1 MRLNCED
8 LNRIAD
14 VRVYVNDVLE
24 SSVYNN
30 GRIYFP
36 SRGISNRRIF
46 LDCYGFAELSITL
59 ILVDGQE
66 CTLNS
71 EYLPIL
77 VRREELN
84 NSVEA
89 MARFVY
95 NNQEWLLLNGE
106 LKPKKPSGLKEN
118 GYRSLATQI
127 LLAEEIA
134 AIYESSYG
142 YFKANTTSN
151 NYPLDKNGY
160 AIPILFDAIN
170 FGSNKAIPADSPTAS
185 PEDVMNNVLPAFCSN
200 SSDITISQ
208 QEYTNNTD
216 SPEKAMSVPAL
227 PPVSCAPTQQ
237 VAVSIPQNQPAPTE
251 TAVCP
256 PVIERPKAANAA
268 AIAKRIASTGK
279 IRIYQEH
286 IYWYENGWYHLLQTG
301 ELRRLMR
308 SLCTAD
314 IEKHSSKRVF
324 EDIEVFL
331 LSNSELLAEPPGN
344 HSLLCIQ
351 NGIYDMVSN
360 TISPHTPACFF
371 THCLNVSLPTLCHG
385 TPHFDNFIGFIT
397 GNDYALQMRI
407 WQMLG
412 YIFACDTDGKVFF
425 LLQGVSNSGKSVLLE
440 LLRSMFNPEA
450 VSTLDLYRL
459 GDRFSGAALIEKK
472 LNICGDLPNRTL
484 SAQAVATLKQITGR
498 DLMTVE
504 EKYKPL
510 ATMAPAINL
519 VFASNFPIR
528 MAEEDTALLSRMVV
542 IPFRFSIPTEQQ
554 DHLLTQKIL
563 AERDGIFLR
572 AIHAYHRLLADKY
585 IFAGQALVD
594 QLLSQ
599 SYASPMSENQNI
611 AAFLNDCCILTDDN
625 SFTSTQDLHEACTAY
640 CVGHDL
646 PIITD
651 RTRFSRILRSQLA
664 NKVKP
669 KKIRIGDKTH
679 NGYIGIKL
687 SNQ

>member
-1 MRLNCED
+1 
-8 LNRIAD
+8 
-14 VRVYVNDVLE
+14 
-24 SSVYNN
+24 
-30 GRIYFP
+30 
-36 SRGISNRRIF
+36 
-46 LDCYGFAELSITL
+46 
-59 ILVDGQE
+59 
-66 CTLNS
+66 
-71 EYLPIL
+71 
-77 VRREELN
+77 
-84 NSVEA
+84 
-89 MARFVY
+89 
-95 NNQEWLLLNGE
+95 
-106 LKPKKPSGLKEN
+106 
-118 GYRSLATQI
+118 
-127 LLAEEIA
+127 
-134 AIYESSYG
+134 
-142 YFKANTTSN
+142 
-151 NYPLDKNGY
+151 
-160 AIPILFDAIN
+160 
-170 FGSNKAIPADSPTAS
+170 
-185 PEDVMNNVLPAFCSN
+185 MNNVLSTFCSN

-208 QEYTNNTD
+208 QECTNNTNN
-216 SPEKAMSVPAL
+216 PEKAMSVPAL
-227 PPVSCAPTQQ
+227 PPVSCAPAQQ
-237 VAVSIPQNQPAPTE
+237 TAVSIPQNQPAPTE
-251 TAVCP
+251 TAVSP

-286 IYWYENGWYHLLQTG
+286 VYWYENGWYHLLQTG
-301 ELRRLMR
+301 ELRCLMR
-308 SLCTAD
+308 SLCADD

-331 LSNSELLAEPPGN
+331 LSNSKLLAEPPGN

-351 NGIYDMVSN
+351 NGIYDMTTN
-360 TISPHTPACFF
+360 TISPHTPAYFF

-440 LLRSMFNPEA
+440 LLRSMFNSEA

-572 AIHAYHRLLADKY
+572 AIHAYHRLLTDKY

-611 AAFLNDCCILTDDN
+611 AAFLNDCCILTGDN

>member
-1 MRLNCED
+1 M
-8 LNRIAD
+8 
-14 VRVYVNDVLE
+14 
-24 SSVYNN
+24 
-30 GRIYFP
+30 
-36 SRGISNRRIF
+36 
-46 LDCYGFAELSITL
+46 SIT
-59 ILVDGQE
+59 IITVA
-66 CTLNS
+66 TLFLSHAAYIQKSFKNH
-71 EYLPIL
+71 
-77 VRREELN
+77 
-84 NSVEA
+84 
-89 MARFVY
+89 RFSRFSQFANHISHHVIY
-95 NNQEWLLLNGE
+95 STKRPLT
-106 LKPKKPSGLKEN
+106 LKQGGIP
-118 GYRSLATQI
+118 
-127 LLAEEIA
+127 
-134 AIYESSYG
+134 
-142 YFKANTTSN
+142 TTSN

-170 FGSNKAIPADSPTAS
+170 FGNHEAVPADSPTAS
-185 PEDVMNNVLPAFCSN
+185 PEDVMNNVLSTFYSN

-208 QEYTNNTD
+208 QECTNNTNN
-216 SPEKAMSVPAL
+216 PEKAMSVPAL
-227 PPVSCAPTQQ
+227 PPVSCAPAQQ
-237 VAVSIPQNQPAPTE
+237 TAVSIPQNQPAPTE
-251 TAVCP
+251 TAVSP

-286 IYWYENGWYHLLQTG
+286 VYWYENGWYHLLQTG

-314 IEKHSSKRVF
+314 IEKHSGKRVF

-331 LSNSELLAEPPGN
+331 LSNSKLLAEPPGN

-351 NGIYDMVSN
+351 NGIYDMTTN

-425 LLQGVSNSGKSVLLE
+425 LLQGVSKSGKSVLLE
-440 LLRSMFNPEA
+440 LLRSMFNSEA

-611 AAFLNDCCILTDDN
+611 AAFLNDCCILTGDN

>member
-1 MRLNCED
+1 
-8 LNRIAD
+8 
-14 VRVYVNDVLE
+14 
-24 SSVYNN
+24 
-30 GRIYFP
+30 
-36 SRGISNRRIF
+36 
-46 LDCYGFAELSITL
+46 
-59 ILVDGQE
+59 
-66 CTLNS
+66 
-71 EYLPIL
+71 
-77 VRREELN
+77 
-84 NSVEA
+84 
-89 MARFVY
+89 
-95 NNQEWLLLNGE
+95 
-106 LKPKKPSGLKEN
+106 
-118 GYRSLATQI
+118 
-127 LLAEEIA
+127 
-134 AIYESSYG
+134 
-142 YFKANTTSN
+142 
-151 NYPLDKNGY
+151 
-160 AIPILFDAIN
+160 
-170 FGSNKAIPADSPTAS
+170 
-185 PEDVMNNVLPAFCSN
+185 MNNVLSTFCSN

-208 QEYTNNTD
+208 QECTNNTNN
-216 SPEKAMSVPAL
+216 PEKAMSVPAL
-227 PPVSCAPTQQ
+227 PPVSCAPAQQ
-237 VAVSIPQNQPAPTE
+237 TAVSIPQNQPAPTE
-251 TAVCP
+251 TAVSP

-286 IYWYENGWYHLLQTG
+286 VYWYENGWYHLLQTG

-308 SLCTAD
+308 SLCADD

-331 LSNSELLAEPPGN
+331 LSNSKLLAEPPGN

-528 MAEEDTALLSRMVV
+528 MVEEDTALLSRMVV

-585 IFAGQALVD
+585 IFAGQALVN

-599 SYASPMSENQNI
+599 SYASPVAENQNI
-611 AAFLNDCCILTDDN
+611 AAFLND
-625 SFTSTQDLHEACTAY
+625 
-640 CVGHDL
+640 
-646 PIITD
+646 
-651 RTRFSRILRSQLA
+651 
-664 NKVKP
+664 
-669 KKIRIGDKTH
+669 
-679 NGYIGIKL
+679 
-687 SNQ
+687 

>member
-1 MRLNCED
+1 
-8 LNRIAD
+8 
-14 VRVYVNDVLE
+14 
-24 SSVYNN
+24 
-30 GRIYFP
+30 
-36 SRGISNRRIF
+36 
-46 LDCYGFAELSITL
+46 
-59 ILVDGQE
+59 
-66 CTLNS
+66 
-71 EYLPIL
+71 
-77 VRREELN
+77 
-84 NSVEA
+84 
-89 MARFVY
+89 
-95 NNQEWLLLNGE
+95 
-106 LKPKKPSGLKEN
+106 
-118 GYRSLATQI
+118 
-127 LLAEEIA
+127 
-134 AIYESSYG
+134 
-142 YFKANTTSN
+142 
-151 NYPLDKNGY
+151 
-160 AIPILFDAIN
+160 
-170 FGSNKAIPADSPTAS
+170 
-185 PEDVMNNVLPAFCSN
+185 MNNVLSAFCSN

-208 QEYTNNTD
+208 QEYTNNTG

-268 AIAKRIASTGK
+268 TIANHIAATGK

-331 LSNSELLAEPPGN
+331 LSNSKLLAEPPGN

-351 NGIYDMVSN
+351 NGIYDMTTN
-360 TISPHTPACFF
+360 TISPHTPAYFF

-528 MAEEDTALLSRMVV
+528 MAEEDTVLLSRMVV

-599 SYASPMSENQNI
+599 SYASPVAENHNI
-611 AAFLNDCCILTDDN
+611 AAFLNDCCILTGDN

-640 CVGHDL
+640 CVKHDL

-664 NKVKP
+664 NKVEP

>member
-1 MRLNCED
+1 MSLRYKNKE
-8 LNRIAD
+8 
-14 VRVYVNDVLE
+14 VYDIIGHH
-24 SSVYNN
+24 S
-30 GRIYFP
+30 
-36 SRGISNRRIF
+36 
-46 LDCYGFAELSITL
+46 
-59 ILVDGQE
+59 
-66 CTLNS
+66 
-71 EYLPIL
+71 
-77 VRREELN
+77 
-84 NSVEA
+84 
-89 MARFVY
+89 
-95 NNQEWLLLNGE
+95 
-106 LKPKKPSGLKEN
+106 
-118 GYRSLATQI
+118 
-127 LLAEEIA
+127 
-134 AIYESSYG
+134 
-142 YFKANTTSN
+142 
-151 NYPLDKNGY
+151 KNGY

-185 PEDVMNNVLPAFCSN
+185 PEDVMNNVLSAFCSN

-227 PPVSCAPTQQ
+227 PPVSYAPTQQ

-251 TAVCP
+251 TAVSP

-268 AIAKRIASTGK
+268 TIANHIAATGK

-286 IYWYENGWYHLLQTG
+286 LLECERLVSPVASGDMRRQLAALKNTAASWFSRTSKAQIPTALV
-301 ELRRLMR
+301 EPLRQHISR
-308 SLCTAD
+308 SRMV
-314 IEKHSSKRVF
+314 S
-324 EDIEVFL
+324 
-331 LSNSELLAEPPGN
+331 
-344 HSLLCIQ
+344 
-351 NGIYDMVSN
+351 VSN

-371 THCLNVSLPTLCHG
+371 THCLNVSLPTLRHG

-412 YIFACDTDGKVFF
+412 YIFACDTHGKVFF

-440 LLRSMFNPEA
+440 LLRSMFNPQA

-572 AIHAYHRLLADKY
+572 AIHAYHRLLVDKY

-646 PIITD
+646 PILIEYA
-651 RTRFSRILRSQLA
+651 FAHIAASFE
-664 NKVKP
+664 
-669 KKIRIGDKTH
+669 
-679 NGYIGIKL
+679 
-687 SNQ
+687 

>member
-1 MRLNCED
+1 MY
-8 LNRIAD
+8 
-14 VRVYVNDVLE
+14 YVIEASQVQKQ
-24 SSVYNN
+24 
-30 GRIYFP
+30 G
-36 SRGISNRRIF
+36 GI
-46 LDCYGFAELSITL
+46 
-59 ILVDGQE
+59 
-66 CTLNS
+66 
-71 EYLPIL
+71 P
-77 VRREELN
+77 
-84 NSVEA
+84 
-89 MARFVY
+89 
-95 NNQEWLLLNGE
+95 
-106 LKPKKPSGLKEN
+106 
-118 GYRSLATQI
+118 
-127 LLAEEIA
+127 
-134 AIYESSYG
+134 
-142 YFKANTTSN
+142 TTSN

-170 FGSNKAIPADSPTAS
+170 FENHEAVPTDSPTAS
-185 PEDVMNNVLPAFCSN
+185 PEDVMNNVLSAFCSN

-208 QEYTNNTD
+208 QECANNTD
-216 SPEKAMSVPAL
+216 SPEKAISVPAL
-227 PPVSCAPTQQ
+227 PLVSCAPAQQ
-237 VAVSIPQNQPAPTE
+237 AEVTIPQNQPAPTK
-251 TAVCP
+251 TAVSP
-256 PVIERPKAANAA
+256 PIIERPKAANAA
-268 AIAKRIASTGK
+268 TIAKHIAATGR

-286 IYWYENGWYHLLQTG
+286 VYWYANGWYHLLQTG

-308 SLCTAD
+308 TLCTDD

-331 LSNSELLAEPPGN
+331 LSNSKLLAEPPGN

-351 NGIYDMVSN
+351 SGIYDMVSN
-360 TISPHTPACFF
+360 TISPHTSACFF

-594 QLLSQ
+594 QLLSH

>member
-1 MRLNCED
+1 MILAFLRNMIDSVQSLQGYCCNLLSKIPNDED
-8 LNRIAD
+8 YSSEYIYSSFFMFSETRKMIEDGKTQLEKLSEKFTYLWGMYSDILRIPLDQHIVPPRPTAIFLSVPQYNRIF
-14 VRVYVNDVLE
+14 VRIHQWFSFGIYNFSKEHFMLSFIKISALYESYLLAKFLCYFRDRGYSLE
-24 SSVYNN
+24 SSRRCVYPVSKRWKYKNTSVRNTFVLKN
-30 GRIYFP
+30 GQKR
-36 SRGISNRRIF
+36 
-46 LDCYGFAELSITL
+46 ITL
-59 ILVDGQE
+59 YYQPVIFDTDQRSVNGIGL
-66 CTLNS
+66 
-71 EYLPIL
+71 Y
-77 VRREELN
+77 RN
-84 NSVEA
+84 NS
-89 MARFVY
+89 
-95 NNQEWLLLNGE
+95 
-106 LKPKKPSGLKEN
+106 
-118 GYRSLATQI
+118 
-127 LLAEEIA
+127 
-134 AIYESSYG
+134 
-142 YFKANTTSN
+142 
-151 NYPLDKNGY
+151 
-160 AIPILFDAIN
+160 
-170 FGSNKAIPADSPTAS
+170 
-185 PEDVMNNVLPAFCSN
+185 
-200 SSDITISQ
+200 
-208 QEYTNNTD
+208 
-216 SPEKAMSVPAL
+216 
-227 PPVSCAPTQQ
+227 
-237 VAVSIPQNQPAPTE
+237 
-251 TAVCP
+251 
-256 PVIERPKAANAA
+256 
-268 AIAKRIASTGK
+268 
-279 IRIYQEH
+279 
-286 IYWYENGWYHLLQTG
+286 
-301 ELRRLMR
+301 
-308 SLCTAD
+308 
-314 IEKHSSKRVF
+314 
-324 EDIEVFL
+324 
-331 LSNSELLAEPPGN
+331 
-344 HSLLCIQ
+344 
-351 NGIYDMVSN
+351 
-360 TISPHTPACFF
+360 
-371 THCLNVSLPTLCHG
+371 
-385 TPHFDNFIGFIT
+385 IGFIT

-611 AAFLNDCCILTDDN
+611 AAFLNDCCILTGDN

>member
-1 MRLNCED
+1 M
-8 LNRIAD
+8 
-14 VRVYVNDVLE
+14 
-24 SSVYNN
+24 
-30 GRIYFP
+30 
-36 SRGISNRRIF
+36 
-46 LDCYGFAELSITL
+46 SIT
-59 ILVDGQE
+59 IITVA
-66 CTLNS
+66 TLFLSHAAHIQKSFKNH
-71 EYLPIL
+71 
-77 VRREELN
+77 
-84 NSVEA
+84 
-89 MARFVY
+89 RFSRFSQFANHISHHVIY
-95 NNQEWLLLNGE
+95 STKRPLT
-106 LKPKKPSGLKEN
+106 PKQGGIP
-118 GYRSLATQI
+118 
-127 LLAEEIA
+127 
-134 AIYESSYG
+134 
-142 YFKANTTSN
+142 TTSN

-185 PEDVMNNVLPAFCSN
+185 PEDVMNNVLSAFCSN

-208 QEYTNNTD
+208 QEYTNNTG

-268 AIAKRIASTGK
+268 TIANHIAATGK

-286 IYWYENGWYHLLQTG
+286 IYWYANGWYHLLQTG

-308 SLCTAD
+308 ALCTSD

-331 LSNSELLAEPPGN
+331 LSNSKLLAEPPGN

-351 NGIYDMVSN
+351 NGIYDMTTN
-360 TISPHTPACFF
+360 TISPHTPAYFF

-528 MAEEDTALLSRMVV
+528 EVKCSQFPSCVDFTGFNCIQNCVYCYYLSFFSKIAL
-542 IPFRFSIPTEQQ
+542 
-554 DHLLTQKIL
+554 K
-563 AERDGIFLR
+563 
-572 AIHAYHRLLADKY
+572 HRPHY
-585 IFAGQALVD
+585 FHI
-594 QLLSQ
+594 
-599 SYASPMSENQNI
+599 
-611 AAFLNDCCILTDDN
+611 
-625 SFTSTQDLHEACTAY
+625 
-640 CVGHDL
+640 
-646 PIITD
+646 
-651 RTRFSRILRSQLA
+651 
-664 NKVKP
+664 
-669 KKIRIGDKTH
+669 
-679 NGYIGIKL
+679 
-687 SNQ
+687 

>member
-1 MRLNCED
+1 MNS
-8 LNRIAD
+8 I
-14 VRVYVNDVLE
+14 
-24 SSVYNN
+24 
-30 GRIYFP
+30 
-36 SRGISNRRIF
+36 
-46 LDCYGFAELSITL
+46 LS
-59 ILVDGQE
+59 E
-66 CTLNS
+66 
-71 EYLPIL
+71 
-77 VRREELN
+77 
-84 NSVEA
+84 
-89 MARFVY
+89 
-95 NNQEWLLLNGE
+95 
-106 LKPKKPSGLKEN
+106 
-118 GYRSLATQI
+118 
-127 LLAEEIA
+127 
-134 AIYESSYG
+134 
-142 YFKANTTSN
+142 
-151 NYPLDKNGY
+151 
-160 AIPILFDAIN
+160 
-170 FGSNKAIPADSPTAS
+170 
-185 PEDVMNNVLPAFCSN
+185 
-200 SSDITISQ
+200 
-208 QEYTNNTD
+208 D
-216 SPEKAMSVPAL
+216 SPEFPLQIPLYFTPIIFEAAEATSSIANPSNTSTVPPVASVPNS
-227 PPVSCAPTQQ
+227 PFTSVAP
-237 VAVSIPQNQPAPTE
+237 IPQITVQPSSLNTLAKQNLAHQISEMRQKRTEVLPTE
-251 TAVCP
+251 VTHSPVP

-268 AIAKRIASTGK
+268 TIAKRIASTGK
-279 IRIYQEH
+279 TRIYQEH
-286 IYWYENGWYHLLQTG
+286 VYWYENGWYHLLQTG

-308 SLCTAD
+308 SLCADD

-331 LSNSELLAEPPGN
+331 LSNSKLLAEPPGN

-351 NGIYDMVSN
+351 NGIYDMTTN
-360 TISPHTPACFF
+360 TISPHTPAYFF

-425 LLQGVSNSGKSVLLE
+425 LLQSVSNSGKSVLLE

-664 NKVKP
+664 NKVEP
-669 KKIRIGDKTH
+669 KKIRIGDKTY

>member
-1 MRLNCED
+1 
-8 LNRIAD
+8 
-14 VRVYVNDVLE
+14 
-24 SSVYNN
+24 
-30 GRIYFP
+30 
-36 SRGISNRRIF
+36 
-46 LDCYGFAELSITL
+46 
-59 ILVDGQE
+59 
-66 CTLNS
+66 
-71 EYLPIL
+71 
-77 VRREELN
+77 
-84 NSVEA
+84 
-89 MARFVY
+89 
-95 NNQEWLLLNGE
+95 
-106 LKPKKPSGLKEN
+106 
-118 GYRSLATQI
+118 
-127 LLAEEIA
+127 
-134 AIYESSYG
+134 
-142 YFKANTTSN
+142 
-151 NYPLDKNGY
+151 
-160 AIPILFDAIN
+160 
-170 FGSNKAIPADSPTAS
+170 
-185 PEDVMNNVLPAFCSN
+185 
-200 SSDITISQ
+200 
-208 QEYTNNTD
+208 
-216 SPEKAMSVPAL
+216 MSVPAL
-227 PPVSCAPTQQ
+227 PPVSCAPAQQ
-237 VAVSIPQNQPAPTE
+237 TAVSIPQNQPAPTE
-251 TAVCP
+251 TAVSP
-256 PVIERPKAANAA
+256 PVIERPKTANAA

-331 LSNSELLAEPPGN
+331 LSNSKLLAEPPGN

-528 MAEEDTALLSRMVV
+528 MGRRRYGAV
-542 IPFRFSIPTEQQ
+542 IPHGGDTFSVLYPYGTAGSSTHAENPCRAGR
-554 DHLLTQKIL
+554 HLSPRNPRISPS
-563 AERDGIFLR
+563 AC
-572 AIHAYHRLLADKY
+572 
-585 IFAGQALVD
+585 GQVHFCRTGF
-594 QLLSQ
+594 SRSTVTQ

-611 AAFLNDCCILTDDN
+611 A
-625 SFTSTQDLHEACTAY
+625 LH
-640 CVGHDL
+640 
-646 PIITD
+646 
-651 RTRFSRILRSQLA
+651 F
-664 NKVKP
+664 
-669 KKIRIGDKTH
+669 
-679 NGYIGIKL
+679 
-687 SNQ
+687 